1 MKNTF
6 MMIFS
11 LLVLLTLA
19 ACGGG
24 DEADQDEA
32 GNEEPATEEET
43 APNEEAEEPAEEEEP
58 SSEVGKRSN
67 PVKAGESVT
76 IPGTVYSDE
85 GEEANGELT
94 ISLSHFVR
102 GQEAMDFLLSENEF
116 NEEPPDGQEWM
127 IFDVSVEAS
136 IDNPDIPYY
145 AMPVFNVF
153 DSSGSP
159 VSQDTY
165 ATFASDEFGY
175 QDIYDGGTH
184 TGKAAVI
191 VPEEEDV
198 LIEYSDMEFT
208 AFFSTE

>member
-1 MKNTF
+1 
-6 MMIFS
+6 MMLFY
-11 LLVLLTLA
+11 LFVLVTLA

-24 DEADQDEA
+24 DDASQDEA
-32 GNEEPATEEET
+32 ENEET
-43 APNEEAEEPAEEEEP
+43 AASEEVAANEDSEEFAEEEES
-58 SSEVGKRSN
+58 SSEVGNRSN
-67 PVKAGESVT
+67 PVEVGESVT

-85 GEEANGELT
+85 GEEANGEFT